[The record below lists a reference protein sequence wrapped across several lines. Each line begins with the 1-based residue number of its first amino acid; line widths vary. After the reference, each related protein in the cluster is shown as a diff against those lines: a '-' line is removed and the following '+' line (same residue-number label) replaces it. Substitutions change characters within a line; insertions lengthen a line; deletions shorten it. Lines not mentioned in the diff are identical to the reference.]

1 MIQRSGELARGAAG
15 GNGTRQSTNLVSVA
29 GAFRMSQEQANSS
42 SPLVQPIVRSPDRPI
57 PQSFSLTRMD
67 VAGAFGDIGVLF
79 PIAIALITLNHL
91 NPTAL
96 FLTAGLAYC
105 LTGRYFQIPIAVQ
118 PFKAVA
124 AIALALSLS
133 PAEIA
138 SAGLLMGLLLLLAGI
153 TNLAKPLARLFTL
166 PIVRGIQLGLGLVLL
181 REGLKL
187 VVGAHG
193 GVSMGGGDPM
203 SWLIALAGAAVL
215 LALRDSRRFPSALV
229 LLTLGI
235 IVGVLLHGGKLDVVN
250 FGPVAPQLLHPHWLE
265 LKKVLPLLVVP
276 QFALTFG
283 NSIVATENTSRILYG
298 EQSRRVTVRAL
309 CLSIGIVNL
318 LTAAIQGSPLCH
330 GSGGIT
336 AHYRF
341 GARSARSSY
350 IIGGICLLLALLG
363 GAAVGLLHLI
373 PVAVLGVF
381 LVYVG
386 IQHAGYVRD
395 LIHRWPQLVI
405 AISVGVVSF
414 LSNLMW
420 GTLLGF
426 ALESSLWIYKSS
438 RRQHAN

>member
-1 MIQRSGELARGAAG
+1 
-15 GNGTRQSTNLVSVA
+15 
-29 GAFRMSQEQANSS
+29 
-42 SPLVQPIVRSPDRPI
+42 
-57 PQSFSLTRMD
+57 MD

-96 FLTAGLAYC
+96 FLTAGLTYC
-105 LTGRYFQIPIAVQ
+105 LTARYFQIPIAVQ

-138 SAGLLMGLLLLLAGI
+138 SAGLLMGLLLLLAGV
-153 TNLAKPLARLFTL
+153 TNLARPLARLFTL
-166 PIVRGIQLGLGLVLL
+166 AIVRGIQLGLGLVLL

-187 VVGAHG
+187 IMGPHG
-193 GVSMGGGDPM
+193 TTSMTSPEAT
-203 SWLIALAGAAVL
+203 SWLIALAGGALL
-215 LALRDSRRFPSALV
+215 LALRDSRRFPAALV
-229 LLTLGI
+229 LLALGI
-235 IVGVLLHGGKLDVVN
+235 LLGITPHQGHLAIACA
-250 FGPVAPQLLHPHWLE
+250 GPVAPQLLHPHWAE
-265 LKKVLPLLVVP
+265 LRKVLPLLVIP

-283 NSIVATENTSRILYG
+283 NSVVATENTSRILYG
-298 EQSRRVTVRAL
+298 DQAKRVTVRAL
-309 CLSIGIVNL
+309 CMSIGIVNL

-330 GSGGIT
+330 GSGGVT

-341 GARSARSSY
+341 GARSPKSTY
-350 IIGGICLLLALLG
+350 VIGGICILLALFG

-373 PVAVLGVF
+373 PLAVLGVF

-386 IQHAGYVRD
+386 IQHAGYSRD

-405 AISVGVVSF
+405 AIAVGGVSF
-414 LSNLMW
+414 LTNLMW

-426 ALESSLWIYKSS
+426 ALESSLWIYKST